1 MRGLSR
7 EQQAGSSLGRWLTVM
22 MIFAAIS
29 TVLRQF
35 VIPEPVNKGDFFN
48 DVVGISDADSEDAA
62 MAVGPAGETVVED
75 DSRHREE
82 THPAAGKRT
91 AVTTDRPDAIPVLEV
106 RFFLGRKPLT
116 QGTVFVRHDD
126 PRHPGQQSPG
136 WQITNIPDATDQPTV
151 YRSPGLQVV
160 SLDGT
165 NEARVAFP
173 RLLGA
178 TGQVQIFASYSEM
191 KPGRTS
197 RNWNFEARIPLPESG
212 QRWIGPDFVL
222 EREST
227 NLLCSG
233 KVVDEAGK
241 GLSGCMVSVGPA
253 VFDRDQ
259 VTAFMKPGGSM
270 RLVTAGDGT
279 FEIRHRVP
287 YTGAVLAVAARA
299 NGFVQSEKAIC
310 KTGAKN
316 LRIVMHRSG
325 SVSGSVLLPKLMDR
339 SWLWVGLLAEN
350 QEDPVARRLL
360 HGDGSPCDWTLKS
373 VPEGRYT
380 LRFGYITMGQ
390 SLLDIA
396 GIEVQAGRV
405 CRDVRIQS
413 VDLRGFLRVIR
424 LSVAVE
430 HPKGPL
436 QCTVMCRM
444 SRPVASRSGKS
455 VRLESNGRAVLVIPT
470 AGGDITLEAPGYR
483 PIHVPRATQDMS
495 FQLKRLPAQPRAEIQ
510 LAGGFPK
517 KLPAQVWL
525 ELVPAV
531 GGGPGIAASSFMLE
545 GSFQFKKVPPGPYK
559 VRLYLKTR
567 RPKDAPRMFPDRDQ
581 IMQVRPIKKLQRW
594 TVPFDHRRMRR
605 FAEGTDGDSKGTDRT
620 GRER

>member
-1 MRGLSR
+1 ML
-7 EQQAGSSLGRWLTVM
+7 
-22 MIFAAIS
+22 IFVVIS
-29 TVLRQF
+29 TVLWQF

-48 DVVGISDADSEDAA
+48 DVVGISDAESEGAA
-62 MAVGPAGETVVED
+62 IAVGPAGEAVVED

-82 THPAAGKRT
+82 KHPAAGKRT
-91 AVTTDRPDAIPVLEV
+91 AVAADRPDAIPVLEV

-116 QGTVFVRHDD
+116 QGTVFLRHDD
-126 PRHPGQQSPG
+126 PRHPGQQSLG
-136 WQITNIPDATDQPTV
+136 WQMTYTPDGNDQPTV

-160 SLDGT
+160 TLDGT

-173 RLLGA
+173 LLLGA
-178 TGQVQIFASYSEM
+178 TGKVRIFASYSEV

-197 RNWNFEARIPLPESG
+197 RNWNFDARIPLPEPG

-222 EREST
+222 ERDST
-227 NLLCSG
+227 YLLCSG

-241 GLSGCMVSVGPA
+241 GLSGCKVSVGPA
-253 VFDRDQ
+253 VLDRDQ
-259 VTAFMKPGGSM
+259 VTAFMKLGGSM

-287 YTGAVLAVAARA
+287 YTSAVLAVTARA
-299 NGFVQSEKAIC
+299 HGFVPSEKAIC
-310 KTGAKN
+310 KTGAN
-316 LRIVMHRSG
+316 DLRIVMHRAG

-339 SWLWVGLLAEN
+339 SWLWVGLLAEK

-360 HGDGSPCDWTLKS
+360 HGESTPCDWTLNS

-380 LRFGYITMGQ
+380 LRVGYITMEQ
-390 SLLDIA
+390 SVLDIA

-405 CRDVRIQS
+405 CRDVRLQS
-413 VDLRGFLRVIR
+413 LDLRGLLRVIR

-436 QCTVMCRM
+436 QCTVMCQM
-444 SRPVASRSGKS
+444 SRPVANRSGKS

-470 AGGDITLEAPGYR
+470 AGADLTLEAAGYR
-483 PIHVPRATQDMS
+483 PIHVPRATQDMT
-495 FQLKRLPAQPRAEIQ
+495 FRLKRLPAQPCAEIQ

-567 RPKDAPRMFPDRDQ
+567 RPKGAPRMFPDRDQ
-581 IMQVRPIKKLQRW
+581 ILQVRPIEKLQRW
-594 TVPFDHRRMRR
+594 TVPFDHPRMRR
-605 FAEGTDGDSKGTDRT
+605 FAEGTESDTKGTDRT
-620 GRER
+620 RRER